1 MTGWTGLQQHIIKRD
16 LIMPTGFM
24 EMFYC
29 YIMSP
34 LPVTACGAHDLP
46 DVSVEIFPNS

>member
-1 MTGWTGLQQHIIKRD
+1 
-16 LIMPTGFM
+16 M

-34 LPVTACGAHDLP
+34 LPVTARGARDMS
-46 DVSVEIFPNS
+46 DVSVGIFLDL